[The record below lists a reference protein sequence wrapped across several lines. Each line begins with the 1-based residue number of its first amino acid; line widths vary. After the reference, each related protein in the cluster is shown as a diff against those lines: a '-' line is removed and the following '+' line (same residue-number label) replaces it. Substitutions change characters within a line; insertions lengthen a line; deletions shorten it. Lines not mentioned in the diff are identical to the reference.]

1 MLKPIK
7 FLKRVQG
14 FRQYVFN
21 LLPIVSFGGIS
32 LILGTFAIIPNFIN
46 FAHAE
51 ENTTSP
57 KQKDITLSMSVDSTF
72 HKFDD
77 IYLNA
82 NETNPTAPSSVLMI
96 PTVKT
101 NNPAG
106 YKVYF
111 SDADE
116 DTSMYSLDHGVSDK
130 IRSATAEDF
139 KDPFNVNNE
148 DNFWYCGTIYQ
159 PENGQGEIYQAV
171 SGNRKF
177 ALDIPKKSEPRVIDA
192 VGYVKTVNKNVNNGV
207 YCKISINKQIT
218 PSTYEDKLIF
228 STISNTVNDKPAVS
242 TSGKKFFRE
251 ILKLA
256 SVSQVFDTF
265 KYSVPIYLEMTE
277 DIKSDSRISPQVDSE
292 FEYQIRPAERKSSCP
307 DGADYVGMYNAA
319 ETEDMEPILV
329 WLDCGDTGSQRM
341 LNWWTPSGKLSLGDN
356 CAGFFSSGNSP
367 QIDEIDLTGIDI
379 SKCKNMESMFERTD
393 EGFNVINFGNN
404 KFSPELKNTKKMFKN
419 NPNLTKIIVAPDTD
433 LKYVPE
439 SDEMFLGDI
448 RLEGYKSWKD
458 SDGMINCTR
467 LEYKEIYGVD
477 ARRAVLGIDGYF
489 HDGSDP
495 RACWLQHI

>member
-21 LLPIVSFGGIS
+21 LLPIVSLGGIS
-32 LILGTFAIIPNFIN
+32 LIFGTFAIIPNFMN

-57 KQKDITLSMSVDSTF
+57 TQKDITLSMSVDSTF

-139 KDPFNVNNE
+139 KDSFNVNKE

-192 VGYVKTVNKNVNNGV
+192 IGYVKTINKNVNNGV

-256 SVSQVFDTF
+256 SVSQVFDAF
-265 KYSVPIYLEMTE
+265 KYGEPIYLEMTE
-277 DIKSDSRISPQVDSE
+277 DIKSDSRISPQVESE
-292 FEYQIRPAERKSSCP
+292 FEYQIRPAERKSSCS

-393 EGFNVINFGNN
+393 EGFKEINFGYN
-404 KFSPELKNTKKMFKN
+404 KFSSELSNTRNMFRWNSK
-419 NPNLTKIIVAPDTD
+419 LERIRTTTD
-433 LKYVPE
+433 LDLTYVANSE
-439 SDEMFLGDI
+439 GMFDGLNEISGAYRI
-448 RLEGYKSWKD
+448 EGGNGPCN
-458 SDGMINCTR
+458 GMPFDRT
-467 LEYKEIYGVD
+467 ETD
-477 ARRAVLGIDGYF
+477 ARMAKTYDGYF
-489 HDGSDP
+489 FRDYPGKVMCGKVV
-495 RACWLQHI
+495 RI